1 MNVQRFVLASLV
13 VGVVMNIVDFVF
25 HGLIMASTY
34 ASLPLFRQ
42 DSQIGWLVFGD
53 FVFAFVFVWVFAR
66 VQGSFP
72 AGAGGGATFGFY
84 AGVLLSFPMNLFL
97 HLLFVG
103 FPYSLSWIWTVYGIV
118 LAVIAGAVA
127 GAVYKK

>member
-13 VGVVMNIVDFVF
+13 VGVVMNVIDYVF

-42 DSQIGWLVFGD
+42 DSQIAWLVFGD

-66 VQGSFP
+66 VRGSFA

-97 HLLFVG
+97 HLLLVG

-118 LAVIAGAVA
+118 AAVIAGAVA
-127 GAVYKK
+127 GALYKK